1 MAASL
6 AAQET
11 MIFNRS
17 LFAEMGFDM
26 SEPTVLW
33 VDNMGAVEC
42 TQRRESLS
50 RSRHIERR
58 YLKILEWVAE
68 GKIIVKY
75 KNTKENHVHQ
85 APRKRDL
92 RFACSRYHGL
102 LNTFCDPLPP
112 VEQFVSGGG
121 VAVCSIG
128 VP

>member
-6 AAQET
+6 AAQEA
-11 MIFNRS
+11 IFHRS

-26 SEPTVLW
+26 SEPTTLW

-68 GKIIVKY
+68 GKLIVKY
-75 KNTKENHVHQ
+75 KNTKENR
-85 APRKRDL
+85 ADMFTKPLESAAFDL
-92 RFACSRYHGL
+92 HAGAIMGF
-102 LNTFCDPLPP
+102 
-112 VEQFVSGGG
+112 
-121 VAVCSIG
+121 
-128 VP
+128 

>member
-1 MAASL
+1 
-6 AAQET
+6 
-11 MIFNRS
+11 
-17 LFAEMGFDM
+17 MGFDM

-75 KNTKENHVHQ
+75 KNTKENH
-85 APRKRDL
+85 ADMFTKPL
-92 RFACSRYHGL
+92 ESA
-102 LNTFCDPLPP
+102 TFDMHAAAIMG
-112 VEQFVSGGG
+112 F
-121 VAVCSIG
+121 
-128 VP
+128 

>member
-6 AAQET
+6 AAQEA
-11 MIFNRS
+11 IFHRS
-17 LFAEMGFDM
+17 LFAEMGMDM

-75 KNTKENHVHQ
+75 KNTTRRTMLTCSPSLSR
-85 APRKRDL
+85 APSL
-92 RFACSRYHGL
+92 TCMPAL
-102 LNTFCDPLPP
+102 LWASD
-112 VEQFVSGGG
+112 
-121 VAVCSIG
+121 
-128 VP
+128 